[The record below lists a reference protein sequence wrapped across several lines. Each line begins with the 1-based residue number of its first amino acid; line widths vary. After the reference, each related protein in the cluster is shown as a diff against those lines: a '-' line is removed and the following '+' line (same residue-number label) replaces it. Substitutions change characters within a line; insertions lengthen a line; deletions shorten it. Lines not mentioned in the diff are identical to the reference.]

1 MVNTEW
7 SHWRFMTNGLYYIS
21 TSYRTRCNIFA
32 SSFTLTLLSE
42 VLFNDVGCV
51 QCSLGWNG
59 VAWGSDLER
68 APPLYTHY
76 AHPSTCPFFDEW
88 SVNCHNCQ
96 PIRSCQVE
104 NVSPRSKTNEE
115 GMRKGGRGYKWVEMK
130 GGLRDL
136 TILTYKRRHVS
147 LVMMVA
153 LWLCSLQL
161 QSLWLHLLFP
171 QQSFI
176 FSHRWAILIC
186 LVCLF
191 VFVSVYLSLFVD
203 TNKIVCFWQYLFF
216 NACLWLSVLS
226 LSVTFLAT
234 LPLPLYVSV
243 CLSFGLSSFLF
254 VLLYLSL
261 LKMFVP
267 SSLSLCY
274 RPRLDL

>member
-1 MVNTEW
+1 
-7 SHWRFMTNGLYYIS
+7 
-21 TSYRTRCNIFA
+21 
-32 SSFTLTLLSE
+32 
-42 VLFNDVGCV
+42 
-51 QCSLGWNG
+51 
-59 VAWGSDLER
+59 
-68 APPLYTHY
+68 
-76 AHPSTCPFFDEW
+76 
-88 SVNCHNCQ
+88 
-96 PIRSCQVE
+96 
-104 NVSPRSKTNEE
+104 
-115 GMRKGGRGYKWVEMK
+115 MK

-234 LPLPLYVSV
+234 LPIPLYVSV

-274 RPRLDL
+274 RPRLTYRLFACVSISLSLSAYIPLIIVQCSHKCLSCYHPASV